1 MMLMGIRVTPRAEIE
16 SVVVNVTESS
26 LAGMQEQ
33 IGCNLVD
40 VVRLDDGVDMW
51 IDDEGL
57 YRSGPNPVATVMAPM
72 LGYATQRYH
81 GTALF
86 LAIDEEGA
94 TRSLSPEQHRRV
106 LAAAQMAAHAI
117 EHGVLVR

>member
-1 MMLMGIRVTPRAEIE
+1 MLMGIRVTVDGTAEG
-16 SVVVNVTESS
+16 VVVDVSESR
-26 LAGMQEQ
+26 LAGMRAQ
-33 IGCNLVD
+33 IGCDLVD

-72 LGYATQRYH
+72 LGYAIQRFH
-81 GTALF
+81 GAALF
-86 LAIDEEGA
+86 LAVDEEGA

>member
-1 MMLMGIRVTPRAEIE
+1 MLMGIRVTPAAEVE
-16 SVVVNVTESS
+16 GVVVDVSESR
-26 LAGMQEQ
+26 LAGMRAQ
-33 IGCNLVD
+33 IGCDLVD

-57 YRSGPNPVATVMAPM
+57 YRAVPNPVATVMAPM
-72 LGYATQRYH
+72 LGYVTQRFH
-81 GTALF
+81 GTVLF
-86 LAIDEEGA
+86 LAVDEHGH

-106 LAAAQMAAHAI
+106 MGAAQMAAHAI

>member
-1 MMLMGIRVTPRAEIE
+1 MLMGIRATPEGTVE
-16 SVVVNVTESS
+16 GVVVDVSESR
-26 LAGMQEQ
+26 LAGMRAQ
-33 IGCNLVD
+33 IGCDLVD
-40 VVRLDDGVDMW
+40 VVALDDGIDMW

-57 YRSGPNPVATVMAPM
+57 YRSVPNPVATVMAPM
-72 LGYATQRYH
+72 LGYATQRFH

-86 LAIDEEGA
+86 LAVDGEGA

-106 LAAAQMAAHAI
+106 MVAAQMAAHAL